1 MVTDKEIYN
10 TAMFKYRLGIVLIWM
25 GVLTWLPFLVLRIA
39 GERPS
44 LFWYLPF
51 HLVGVIGGSRLRAA
65 ARKEMNLVLPK
76 KNLFQLLGHGMILA
90 GILVWAPYFYQ
101 RAAAHRAV
109 EVMDYLPYHL
119 AGILGGISLLGI
131 SYLISRRSEKQL

>member
-10 TAMFKYRLGIVLIWM
+10 TTLFKYRLGIVLIWM

-65 ARKEMNLVLPK
+65 ARREMNLVPPK

-90 GILVWAPYFYQ
+90 GILVWAPYFYL
-101 RAAAHRAV
+101 RAVVHQPV

-119 AGILGGISLLGI
+119 AGILGGISLLGF